1 VKVSF
6 VKGDPEREGVLA
18 PGAADLI
25 GRLRSEIDGWKP
37 RRGPDLRDLLARAGA
52 TRNLWVFYPAMSAVL
67 VIVILEA
74 FLLMLALHIGS
85 IGGQPVQA
93 HLGR

>member
-1 VKVSF
+1 M
-6 VKGDPEREGVLA
+6 P
-18 PGAADLI
+18 ADAELI

-37 RRGPDLRDLLARAGA
+37 RRGPDLRDLMARAGA

-67 VIVILEA
+67 IIVLLEA
-74 FLLMLALHIGS
+74 FLLMISLHIGS
-85 IGGQPVQA
+85 LGGQPLPA